1 MFFELEGVFNM
12 KNKVYNFN
20 KPKAKISEVKVVSKD
35 SKRKKMIR
43 LGALLGAL
51 LMIGTFLVSLLQ
63 YL

>member
-1 MFFELEGVFNM
+1 M

-20 KPKAKISEVKVVSKD
+20 KPKTKISEVKVVSKD